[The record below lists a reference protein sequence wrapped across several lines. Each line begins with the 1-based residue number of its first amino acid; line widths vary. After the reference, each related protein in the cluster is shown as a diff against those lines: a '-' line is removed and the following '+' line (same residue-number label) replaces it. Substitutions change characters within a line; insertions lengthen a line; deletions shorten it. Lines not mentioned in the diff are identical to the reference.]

1 MRSVLML
8 GPVRGIAE
16 GFRTARKLAHVR
28 LLSGVRS
35 EMSLQILQPRVRLW
49 AAFKLIKTQRCNF
62 NIIPTYIVWDA
73 LLSIFIKF
81 LNTLR
86 YRHYTWQ
93 VTSIFL
99 KFNTHY
105 KEIYF
110 IYYTEGLGSNI
121 NIYFIFSFFWTWGY
135 KNTTYCALVR
145 FLPCVAP
152 HVHHQHVLSLERFL
166 LPTAFLPA
174 TDEHLLVGL
183 YVIYIYML
191 QWKINVHFD
200 FLFSGKLTARTNTWW
215 NFVHK
220 LFTIHV

>member
-1 MRSVLML
+1 MCSVLML

-28 LLSGVRS
+28 LLSRVRS

-81 LNTLR
+81 LNTSR
-86 YRHYTWQ
+86 YRHCTWQ

-105 KEIYF
+105 KETFF
-110 IYYTEGLGSNI
+110 IYYRRPRFKHQQLFYFLIFLGVGVRVIKIQHTVHLWGFSPVWRLMCTTNMYWALNGFSSRLHSFHRQMNI
-121 NIYFIFSFFWTWGY
+121 
-135 KNTTYCALVR
+135 
-145 FLPCVAP
+145 
-152 HVHHQHVLSLERFL
+152 FL
-166 LPTAFLPA
+166 LACMWSIFICYN
-174 TDEHLLVGL
+174 E
-183 YVIYIYML
+183 
-191 QWKINVHFD
+191 K
-200 FLFSGKLTARTNTWW
+200 
-215 NFVHK
+215 
-220 LFTIHV
+220 

>member
-16 GFRTARKLAHVR
+16 GFCTARKLAHVR

-81 LNTLR
+81 LNTSR
-86 YRHYTWQ
+86 YRHCTWQ

-121 NIYFIFSFFWTWGY
+121 NIYFFSHFSGRGVIKIQHTVHLWGFSPVWRLMC
-135 KNTTYCALVR
+135 TTNMYWALNGFSSR
-145 FLPCVAP
+145 LHSF
-152 HVHHQHVLSLERFL
+152 QRQMNIFL
-166 LPTAFLPA
+166 LACMWSIFICYN
-174 TDEHLLVGL
+174 E
-183 YVIYIYML
+183 
-191 QWKINVHFD
+191 K
-200 FLFSGKLTARTNTWW
+200 
-215 NFVHK
+215 
-220 LFTIHV
+220 